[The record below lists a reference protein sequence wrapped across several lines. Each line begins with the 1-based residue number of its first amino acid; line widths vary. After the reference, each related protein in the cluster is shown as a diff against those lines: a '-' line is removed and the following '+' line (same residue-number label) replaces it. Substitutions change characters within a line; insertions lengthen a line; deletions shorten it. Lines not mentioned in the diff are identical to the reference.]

1 MPLLVQI
8 LEIDTGGMVLKGK
21 GFTDFTEGNI
31 SRHLLAFTLPM
42 LAGNALQAMYNM
54 VDSIWVGRYLGPAGL
69 AAVSVSFP
77 IIFALISLVM
87 GLTMATT
94 TIVSQY
100 FGAKN
105 EAMVKRTVNNSITLL
120 FVAAVMITIIGIV
133 FRYPILRLINTP
145 EAIIADAASYL
156 LVFMAGLIFMFLY
169 NVLSAILRGLGDS
182 RTPLLFLVYST
193 VINIILDP
201 LMILGVGPFPRM
213 GVAGAALATVIA
225 QGVSAYLGIRYL
237 NKVGHMLSFRFRDLN
252 FDRDLTK
259 LTLRIG
265 LPAGIQQMVVSLG
278 NLTIS
283 SFINS
288 FGQTVVAAYGAAG
301 RLDQFAFMPAMS
313 LGVATSAFVGQNL
326 GAGKEERVKETV
338 RSSLLQVTLFTLPAV
353 LLALFAPRALL
364 SLFTNDQEV
373 LRIGAGYLRIAAFSY
388 FPFAWMFVYN
398 GVLRGAGDTL
408 PTMFF
413 TIGSLWVVRVP
424 LARYLSSLP
433 GLGVRGIWWGIA
445 ISPIFGLVLSV
456 GYYLTGRW
464 KKVGVVRRQQGGP
477 QPPLPDE
484 L

>member
-1 MPLLVQI
+1 MSLSEQRYA
-8 LEIDTGGMVLKGK
+8 
-21 GFTDFTEGNI
+21 DFTEGSI
-31 SRHLLAFTLPM
+31 PKQLLQFTWPM
-42 LAGNALQAMYNM
+42 LAGNALQALYNM
-54 VDSIWVGRYLGPAGL
+54 VDSFWVGRFMGPAGL
-69 AAVSVSFP
+69 AAVSISFP
-77 IIFALISLVM
+77 IIFALISLVI

-94 TIVSQY
+94 TLVSQY
-100 FGAKN
+100 FGAKD
-105 EAMVKRTVNNSITLL
+105 ERMVKRAVNNSFTLL
-120 FVAAVMITIIGIV
+120 FFSAVLISILGIT
-133 FRYPILRLINTP
+133 FRYSILWLVNAP
-145 EAIIADAASYL
+145 AEIIDDAASYL
-156 LVFMAGLIFMFLY
+156 LIFLAGLVFMFLY

-201 LMILGVGPFPRM
+201 IMIFGLGPVPRL

-225 QGVSAYLGIRYL
+225 QGISAILGIRYL
-237 NKVGHMLSFRFRDLN
+237 NKVGHLLSFRL
-252 FDRDLTK
+252 RDLTFDRQLTG

-278 NLTIS
+278 NLTVS

-326 GAGKEERVKETV
+326 GANRQERVRETV
-338 RSSLLQVTLFTLPAV
+338 RSSLVQVTLFTLPAV
-353 LLALFAPRALL
+353 LLALFAPAVLL
-364 SLFTNDQEV
+364 RLFTDNQEV
-373 LRIGAGYLRIAAFSY
+373 LAIGSDYLRIAAFSY

-424 LARYLSSLP
+424 LSRYLSGLP
-433 GLGVRGIWWGIA
+433 GLGLRGIWWGIA
-445 ISPIFGLVLSV
+445 VSPLFGLLLSA

-464 KKVGVVRRQQGGP
+464 QRAAVTNRRPNTTDQ
-477 QPPLPDE
+477 E
-484 L
+484 